1 MYTYDDA
8 HIIIYQY
15 FSFRSPQW
23 CNARS
28 LCPRVFSVLFVR
40 APLRHQSE
48 YKVFLLT
55 LHSWIV
61 RVDRADDVAGTDP
74 RVLSSRPRRMM
85 MIMLM
90 MLMRWRN
97 AKPCVLSG
105 VRSRPWT
112 RTFPLNPSMEE
123 GRIQTVS
130 MSRLFIS
137 PVVFPC
143 LDTKCFG
150 VTCYCM
156 LIRWPCL
163 CEALCDVA
171 NQSTYTN
178 IHCRATCTHTWR
190 TKTKALVFSSLF
202 DV

>member
-1 MYTYDDA
+1 MQCSFALSACLLCPLCTRAFTPPVRIQGLLTNASFVDRPRGSGRRRGGQRPARFEFETPENDDDNADDA
-8 HIIIYQY
+8 DAVAIPW
-15 FSFRSPQW
+15 SR
-23 CNARS
+23 C
-28 LCPRVFSVLFVR
+28 
-40 APLRHQSE
+40 LR
-48 YKVFLLT
+48 
-55 LHSWIV
+55 
-61 RVDRADDVAGTDP
+61 
-74 RVLSSRPRRMM
+74 
-85 MIMLM
+85 
-90 MLMRWRN
+90 RN